1 MIRKVMEA
9 IYQCV
14 GGLDVHKET
23 VVACR
28 RRLIGNGQA
37 ELEIETFKTTS
48 AGLRELAVWLAQWGV
63 TDVAMESTGV
73 YWIPVWNVLEGQFK
87 LLLVN
92 AQHLKKVPGRK
103 DDQIDAEWI
112 AQCMQ
117 VGLLR
122 GSFVPRREIRQW
134 RQLTRQRTKLTD
146 HRTSVINR
154 IHDVLEQGNIK
165 LSGVI
170 TDIMGVSGRA
180 MIRAMSQGESD
191 PVRLAGLARGRLMA
205 KYEQLVESLDG
216 QLLENQQW
224 MLKRLLE
231 QLEKLEKE
239 DDIYS
244 ERIKGQMLPYE
255 KKLER
260 LDTISGIGRRSAENL
275 LAEIG
280 PEMDPFPTADD
291 LVSWGGLCPGRNE
304 SGGKKR
310 SSRTPDGNKWL
321 KRVLIE
327 AAWAATHEKNS
338 YLAAR
343 YRRLATR
350 RGKKRAIVA
359 VARTIL
365 QAAWHILKEDVNYKE
380 LGGDYFEHLNE
391 EKSTKYFIKR
401 LEKFGYE
408 VVLKPKKAKQ
418 ATLEQKPKKTKKA
431 RIGLKPK
438 KANEA
443 TA

>member
-14 GGLDVHKET
+14 AGLDVHKET

-28 RRLIGNGQA
+28 RRLIGQGQA
-37 ELEIETFKTTS
+37 ELEIETFRTTS

-73 YWIPVWNVLEGQFK
+73 YWVPVWNMLEGQFK
-87 LLLVN
+87 LLLAN

-103 DDQIDAEWI
+103 DDQSDAEWI

-117 VGLLR
+117 YGLLR
-122 GSFVPRREIRQW
+122 GSFVPRLEIRQW
-134 RQLTRQRTKLTD
+134 RHLTRQRTKLTD

-154 IHDVLEQGNIK
+154 IHSVLEQGNIK
-165 LSGVI
+165 LSSVA

-180 MIRAMSQGESD
+180 MIRALSQGESD
-191 PVRLAGLARGRLMA
+191 PAKLAALARGQLKK

-216 QLLENQQW
+216 QLNENQRW
-224 MLKRLLE
+224 LLKRLLE
-231 QLEKLEKE
+231 QLEKLENE
-239 DDIYS
+239 DAIYS
-244 ERIKGQMLPYE
+244 ERIGEQMLQYQ
-255 KKLER
+255 KQLEL
-260 LDTISGIGRRSAENL
+260 LDTIGGIGRRSAENL

-280 PEMDPFPTADD
+280 PEMDPFPTDND

-304 SGGKKR
+304 SAGKKR
-310 SSRTPDGNKWL
+310 SSKTPDGNKWL
-321 KRVLIE
+321 KRVLVE
-327 AAWAATHEKNS
+327 AAWAATNEKNS
-338 YLAAR
+338 YLAAL

-365 QAAWHILKEDVNYKE
+365 QAAWHILKGDVPYKE

-391 EKSTKYFIKR
+391 EKSTKYFVKR

-408 VVLKPKKAKQ
+408 VVLKPKKAKE
-418 ATLEQKPKKTKKA
+418 TTSEPKPKKTRKA
-431 RIGLKPK
+431 RVELKPK
-438 KANEA
+438 KDKEA